1 MLLGAFM
8 VVAPTGAGATQPG
21 PVHKVTICHRTNSV
35 TNPYVM
41 PTVDFSAA
49 NGTIQGGPDH
59 TGHAGPVFD
68 FDALDAPGFETTY
81 PKPRSGDQWGDI
93 IPPVPFGEGQ
103 LTTGMNWTVDGQA
116 VLAAG
121 CQAPTAPPE
130 SPVVI
135 VEKTVPD
142 VTVED
147 EFRFRV
153 NGGTDTI
160 IEDEDSEEFSVAAG
174 QVTISEDLT
183 NPAGYRLQGVTCSVL
198 SSTGVETVP
207 VTPVDGVVSFAIA
220 DGEVVTCEFTNV
232 PTNYSIDVDKLNDA
246 NRDLAFGEPEEAA
259 GVGAAVPFQVTIE
272 NDGDDPVTIKSVTD
286 TWGPGAGQ
294 SVDVLTRPDLACKT
308 GAGASVA
315 GFGVGSV
322 LAPGDIVVC
331 TFTLNNYAPPAD
343 GSLTNTV
350 EVLTDEG
357 AKDMDT
363 SEVSTP
369 EGAPTFSI
377 VVDKLNNADGQ
388 GGFTDSEV
396 ADNASATVPFQISI
410 ENDGDAPVT
419 IESVMDTWPGGTPVN
434 VFTAVGLDCDL
445 DPGAADALVPDVPL
459 AGLALDPGDVVVCTF
474 AVANYAPAAG
484 QSLTNTVG
492 VITVEGAADDDTSI
506 VTTRQQTVVIEAT
519 YSIVIEKL
527 NDANGVGGFSDV
539 ETADS
544 EGDDVEFQ
552 ITIRNAGTGSLVLES
567 LKDEFDGET
576 IDLFDDR
583 FDLRCPGLG
592 NALSVG
598 SVLAAG
604 STTVCTFE
612 VPDYAPPAGNELE
625 NTVTVETDQVNDS
638 DTSIVR
644 TQEIDVLPER
654 PVENPPPVTPGNPPV
669 VAPPVVTPPVNTP
682 PVPLPPQAAP
692 SQTPRPQVKGDVVTR
707 QLPRTGSDTSGL
719 AAVGAGLLAI
729 GAAMVLS
736 SRLRFRRFD

>member
-1 MLLGAFM
+1 M

-103 LTTGMNWTVDGQA
+103 LTTGMNWTEEGQA

-174 QVTISEDLT
+174 QVTIAEDLT
-183 NPAGYRLQGVTCSVL
+183 SPGGYLLQSVACSVQ
-198 SSTGVETVP
+198 SSTRDESVP
-207 VTPVDGVVSFAIA
+207 VTPVDGAVSFDISA
-220 DGEVVTCEFTNV
+220 GEIITCEFTNV
-232 PTNYSIDVDKLNDA
+232 PTPGYSVTIAKTNNADGDDEYTDSERTSPDADVPFKLVITNTGTG
-246 NRDLAFGEPEEAA
+246 DLEIESLTDTWPGRTDGPLDLLAEGVLDCGGGVGLTEGDELAAGAQLTCFFTVAGYAPEAGRSLTNTVTLGTDEAA
-259 GVGAAVPFQVTIE
+259 DVSDTSVVTTQDDAPTYGVTIVKTNNADGLGDYSDSEQTTPSAAVPFKLVITNTGTGALE
-272 NDGDDPVTIKSVTD
+272 MESLED
-286 TWGPGAGQ
+286 TWPGQVGGALDLLTVDALDCGEQ
-294 SVDVLTRPDLACKT
+294 DLSPGDVLA
-308 GAGASVA
+308 AGAT
-315 GFGVGSV
+315 
-322 LAPGDIVVC
+322 LTC
-331 TFTLNNYAPPAD
+331 TFTVNGYAPPAG

-350 EVLTDEG
+350 TLGT
-357 AKDMDT
+357 
-363 SEVSTP
+363 
-369 EGAPTFSI
+369 
-377 VVDKLNNADGQ
+377 NNAD
-388 GGFTDSEV
+388 
-396 ADNASATVPFQISI
+396 
-410 ENDGDAPVT
+410 
-419 IESVMDTWPGGTPVN
+419 
-434 VFTAVGLDCDL
+434 
-445 DPGAADALVPDVPL
+445 DV
-459 AGLALDPGDVVVCTF
+459 
-474 AVANYAPAAG
+474 
-484 QSLTNTVG
+484 S
-492 VITVEGAADDDTSI
+492 DTSV
-506 VTTRQQTVVIEAT
+506 VTTPQDQIPPLSPT
-519 YSIVIEKL
+519 YAIDIEKL

-539 ETADS
+539 ETADD

-552 ITIRNAGTGSLVLES
+552 VTIRNTGTGSVIVQS
-567 LKDEFDGET
+567 LTDTFDGET
-576 IDLFDDR
+576 INVFDTR
-583 FDLRCPGLG
+583 YDLRCPGLS
-592 NALSVG
+592 NALSPG

-612 VPDYAPPAGNELE
+612 VPNYAPAAGDGLVNR
-625 NTVTVETDQVNDS
+625 VTIVTDQVSDS
-638 DTSIVR
+638 DTSTVR
-644 TQEIDVLPER
+644 TQEIDVLPET
-654 PVENPPPVTPGNPPV
+654 PVERPPVTPVTPGE
-669 VAPPVVTPPVNTP
+669 PPVVTPPVDT
-682 PVPLPPQAAP
+682 PPQAQPNQVLPNRESVA
-692 SQTPRPQVKGDVVTR
+692 VKGDVVTR